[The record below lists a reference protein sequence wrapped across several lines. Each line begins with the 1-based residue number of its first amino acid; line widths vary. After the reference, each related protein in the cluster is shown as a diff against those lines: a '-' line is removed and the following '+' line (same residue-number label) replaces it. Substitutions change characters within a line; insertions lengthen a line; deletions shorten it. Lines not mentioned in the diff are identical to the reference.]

1 MPNSQAIE
9 DLGFEKASI
18 LMLTLTR
25 YQIRFYA
32 LLNPTQT
39 QNPDPTH
46 GYGNVSHDDS
56 WFIIIVV
63 AVIFVK
69 WTLLKFLLFEGWTFK
84 NVFVEEI

>member
-25 YQIRFYA
+25 YQIPLCA
-32 LLNPTQT
+32 ILSPTQT
-39 QNPDPTH
+39 QIPNPTH
-46 GYGNVSHDDS
+46 GYGNVSHNDC
-56 WFIIIVV
+56 WFIVV

-69 WTLLKFLLFEGWTFK
+69 
-84 NVFVEEI
+84 